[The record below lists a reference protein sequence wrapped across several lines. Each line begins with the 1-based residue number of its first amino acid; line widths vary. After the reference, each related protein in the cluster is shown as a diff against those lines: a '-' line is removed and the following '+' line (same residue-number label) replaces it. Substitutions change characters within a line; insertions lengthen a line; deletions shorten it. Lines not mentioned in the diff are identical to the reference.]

1 MTISDL
7 VKRLQTMLSGSS
19 MLSHVE
25 SNAQIRLGKDYN
37 NTDDTF
43 EYFEIQRVGKDV
55 VLVPTD
61 KWERLR
67 K

>member
-7 VKRLQTMLSGSS
+7 IKRLQTMLSKSS
-19 MLSHVE
+19 MLPHVE
-25 SNAQIRLGKDYN
+25 SNAQVKLGKDYN

-61 KWERLR
+61 KWERSH

>member
-7 VKRLQTMLSGSS
+7 VKRLQAMQSGSS

-25 SNAQIRLGKDYN
+25 SNAQVKIGKSYN
-37 NTDDTF
+37 DTSDPF

-61 KWERLR
+61 KWERLH